1 MHTANPPKA
10 SLSMQC
16 SVLGMEAQ
24 WDRTV
29 FSWEVDG
36 VNVTNRTGAISEDG
50 STLLLTNLSQRYTCI
65 TDSSQGT
72 SRVDV
77 RVEGT
82 I

>member
-1 MHTANPPKA
+1 
-10 SLSMQC
+10 MQC
-16 SVLGMEAQ
+16 SILSVGAQ
-24 WDRTV
+24 WDRPV
-29 FSWEVDG
+29 FSWQVDEV
-36 VNVTNRTGAISEDG
+36 NITNQTGAVSEDG